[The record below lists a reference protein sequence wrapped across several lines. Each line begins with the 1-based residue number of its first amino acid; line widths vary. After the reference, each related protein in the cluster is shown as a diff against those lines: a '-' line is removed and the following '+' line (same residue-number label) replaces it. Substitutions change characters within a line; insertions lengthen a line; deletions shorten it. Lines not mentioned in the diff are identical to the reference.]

1 MAGLQFTSILLPQP
15 PRALEL
21 LMCIFMLGGPFSFFL
36 LFLFFFLQ
44 KQLKSIYIM
53 PLYTIT
59 YLRATVSFPSL
70 QKVRFILWKRQNTRS
85 LGRRTQIT
93 VKGVCVVKAKPQ
105 PL

>member
-1 MAGLQFTSILLPQP
+1 MAGLPFTSILLPQP

-21 LMCIFMLGGPFSFFL
+21 QMCIFMLGGPFSFLPFS
-36 LFLFFFLQ
+36 FFL
-44 KQLKSIYIM
+44 KKHLKSIYIM

-93 VKGVCVVKAKPQ
+93 VKGVCIVKAKPQ

>member
-1 MAGLQFTSILLPQP
+1 
-15 PRALEL
+15 
-21 LMCIFMLGGPFSFFL
+21 
-36 LFLFFFLQ
+36 
-44 KQLKSIYIM
+44 M

-70 QKVRFILWKRQNTRS
+70 QKVRFIFWKRQNTRS
-85 LGRRTQIT
+85 LGRRIQIT

>member
-1 MAGLQFTSILLPQP
+1 
-15 PRALEL
+15 
-21 LMCIFMLGGPFSFFL
+21 
-36 LFLFFFLQ
+36 
-44 KQLKSIYIM
+44 M

-93 VKGVCVVKAKPQ
+93 VGCVRSKGQAAASIISDRDRKRSFTVLGQYTKI
-105 PL
+105 